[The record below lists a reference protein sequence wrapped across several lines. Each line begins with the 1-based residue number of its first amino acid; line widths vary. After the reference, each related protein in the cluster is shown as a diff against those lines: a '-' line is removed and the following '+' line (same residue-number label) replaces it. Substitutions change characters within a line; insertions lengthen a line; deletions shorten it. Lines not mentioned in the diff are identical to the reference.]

1 MLAATLLL
9 LLAAGSA
16 VQAEPLKFVDCG
28 SKDGSIVEVNVSPCP
43 EQPCVLHKGDAYSVN
58 VTFSSKIASN
68 GSQAKVYGE
77 MLHMDI
83 PFPLDQPDGCKSGI
97 ICPIQKDHS
106 YNYLN
111 KLPVKSEY
119 PSIKLVV
126 KWELVDDDGQLM
138 FCWKIPVQISS

>member
-1 MLAATLLL
+1 
-9 LLAAGSA
+9 
-16 VQAEPLKFVDCG
+16 
-28 SKDGSIVEVNVSPCP
+28 
-43 EQPCVLHKGDAYSVN
+43 
-58 VTFSSKIASN
+58 
-68 GSQAKVYGE
+68 

-119 PSIKLVV
+119 PSVSVLPGSSQY
-126 KWELVDDDGQLM
+126 LQLP
-138 FCWKIPVQISS
+138 FISL